1 MEEWETIRV
10 NPVLLIIHISISS
23 KKKTPTLLIIHI
35 SISSKKKTPALL
47 VIHISISSKKKTP
60 ALLII
65 YISISSKKKTPAL
78 LIIYISISSRKQMQL
93 VIHFTAC
100 LEPWEILCLWCWVA
114 LKRDMRL
121 ELMQRNYFSLP
132 INVLHSKECVSA
144 LTHWLLGWGGGWWG
158 CLIQF

>member
-1 MEEWETIRV
+1 MALVIISDVMMEEWGTIRV

-65 YISISSKKKTPAL
+65 YT
-78 LIIYISISSRKQMQL
+78 SISSRKQMQL

-100 LEPWEILCLWCWVA
+100 LEPWEILLCLWCWVA
-114 LKRDMRL
+114 LKRAMRL

-132 INVLHSKECVSA
+132 INVLHPKECVSA